1 MTNMKLKVLAAAGV
15 LILASCSA
23 ETSANKE
30 KEESP
35 EALME
40 QNEGQLLAKNDPRSI
55 GGEKSK
61 EQSLIEMAES
71 KIQSS
76 TSDLIGYWVGLF
88 GKGTINL
95 SISEINDTV
104 VKGHTVCYGNF
115 RPVTGT
121 VTKNNE
127 GTYDLNLKE
136 PGDDKYDGEFNIN
149 IDPNSKELKG
159 NWKPFKEKSTSE
171 KEFTLAKKS
180 YEFSSKNG
188 QYAIASER
196 LLTDEDLD
204 NLVGDELEIM
214 RNEIYARHGYSFRNE
229 KMRSHF
235 ADQEWYIPMGVDIRE
250 KLTDIEAKNI
260 QIIKRFE
267 SYFEE
272 YYDEYG
278 R

>member
-1 MTNMKLKVLAAAGV
+1 MTNMKLKVLAATGV
-15 LILASCSA
+15 LFLASCST
-23 ETSANKE
+23 ETSKE
-30 KEESP
+30 TVKEDSP
-35 EALME
+35 EKIME
-40 QNEGQLLAKNDPRSI
+40 QNEGKTLDKNDPRLI
-55 GGEKSK
+55 GGEKSS

-71 KIQSS
+71 KIQNS
-76 TSDLIGYWVGLF
+76 TSELIGYWVGLF

-95 SISEINDTV
+95 SISEINDNE

-121 VTKNNE
+121 ITKNSE
-127 GTYDLNLKE
+127 GTFDLNLKE

-149 IDPNSKELKG
+149 IDPNSNELKG

-180 YEFSSKNG
+180 FEFSAKNG
-188 QYAIASER
+188 QYPMASER

-204 NLVGDELEIM
+204 NLVGEELEIM

-235 ADQEWYIPMGVDIRE
+235 ASQDWYIPMGVDIRE
-250 KLTDIEAKNI
+250 KLSEIEAKNI
-260 QIIKRFE
+260 QTIKRFE